1 MSCEE
6 SSGLRRGAGSEE
18 ALRGLCGGRT
28 PRPGTGRAESG
39 PHDPVEPLM
48 AAPARSPRS
57 PAPSAPPRPPL
68 RMRRGTSGP
77 PGGAAAPRPRFP
89 PAATA
94 ATTARPGRAGAMG
107 KKHKKHKSDKHPY
120 DGGWAGGGGGG
131 RQGTRGRARRVRGL
145 GPRPG
150 RARRPWGAGRGA
162 AGPQPGWAACA
173 RLGARRAR
181 GGLCGCGSP
190 GEPPGG
196 GKAQPVLLSGWSEGV
211 FGATHVPYFSAVLR
225 ICRKA
230 PEAGAE
236 SWRK

>member
-28 PRPGTGRAESG
+28 PRPGTGRAESC

-57 PAPSAPPRPPL
+57 PAPSAPPLPPL

-120 DGGWAGGGGGG
+120 DGGWAGGGWGGPAG
-131 RQGTRGRARRVRGL
+131 DKGASEADAGARPAAWPGPPALGSRAGSC
-145 GPRPG
+145 RPS
-150 RARRPWGAGRGA
+150 
-162 AGPQPGWAACA
+162 A
-173 RLGARRAR
+173 RLGCVCPA
-181 GGLCGCGSP
+181 GGPQGTGGALRLWQ
-190 GEPPGG
+190 PGG
-196 GKAQPVLLSGWSEGV
+196 TAGWRQS
-211 FGATHVPYFSAVLR
+211 SARVVIRVERGCFRRYSCALFL
-225 ICRKA
+225 CCPKNM
-230 PEAGAE
+230 
-236 SWRK
+236 

>member
-1 MSCEE
+1 
-6 SSGLRRGAGSEE
+6 
-18 ALRGLCGGRT
+18 
-28 PRPGTGRAESG
+28 
-39 PHDPVEPLM
+39 M

-120 DGGWAGGGGGG
+120 DGGWAGGGWGGPAG
-131 RQGTRGRARRVRGL
+131 DKGASE
-145 GPRPG
+145 
-150 RARRPWGAGRGA
+150 AGAGARPA
-162 AGPQPGWAACA
+162 AWPGPPALGSRAGSCRPSA
-173 RLGARRAR
+173 RLGCVCPAGGPQGT